1 MKPEICS
8 KEIKISGIVQGV
20 GFRPFVYSLASKY
33 NLTGWV
39 LNNSSGVEILV
50 NGKDKEISSF
60 LYHLRNN
67 PPLLARIDAMEVN
80 DSKDNGYTQ
89 FEILT
94 SESEP
99 GKFLPISPDVAICP
113 DCLKELFNPK
123 NRRFHYPFINCT
135 NCGPRFSIIRDIP
148 YDRPNTTMAEFEM
161 CSLCHDEYINP
172 LDRRFH
178 AQPIACP
185 TCGPQVWFESNHK
198 HFADGEAAIKIAR
211 KWISQGKVLA
221 IKGLGGFHLVCDAT
235 NNDAV
240 LELRKRKKRSAKPFA
255 VMMFD
260 MRTAIKHV
268 RLSKI
273 EESLVLSKERP
284 IVLTERLNNSTIAS
298 SVAPQLHTIGIM
310 LPYTPLHY
318 LLLEPAQNYPEA
330 LVMTSGNLNEEP
342 IAYENNEALDRLS
355 PLVDGFLMHNR
366 EIYTRID
373 DSVAISMKESIYP
386 IRRARGYAPNPIIL
400 FCNTPETLST
410 GAESKNTF
418 CLTRD
423 KYAFVSQHIGDL
435 ENLETLNSFE
445 QSIKQYEQLF
455 RINPQFIACDL
466 HPDYLSTQY
475 ALKLA
480 KINSIPVYQIQHHHA
495 HFASCLAD
503 NGWNK
508 KEPVIGVCFDGTGL
522 GTDGAIWGGE
532 FLFGNYQKYERKYHL
547 KYFPLPGGDTAIHHP
562 ARIALAQLWAA
573 KINWDSDLAPVYATS
588 SIDREVLMNQLE
600 QKINTPLTSSMGR
613 LFDAVS
619 ALMGIRQSVNYEAQA
634 AIELESIIDPQEEQF
649 YPFEIQGGEID
660 VSPLWTPLIDDLHSN
675 ANLSKISSR
684 FHNSIV
690 RMVLEVCDKL
700 RNETGCRTIA
710 LSGGVWQN
718 KYLLQH
724 TIHKLTQSNFSV
736 LCHSRV
742 PTNDGGISLGQAMI
756 LVSTLNK

>member
-310 LPYTPLHY
+310 LP
-318 LLLEPAQNYPEA
+318 
-330 LVMTSGNLNEEP
+330 
-342 IAYENNEALDRLS
+342 
-355 PLVDGFLMHNR
+355 
-366 EIYTRID
+366 
-373 DSVAISMKESIYP
+373 
-386 IRRARGYAPNPIIL
+386 
-400 FCNTPETLST
+400 
-410 GAESKNTF
+410 
-418 CLTRD
+418 
-423 KYAFVSQHIGDL
+423 
-435 ENLETLNSFE
+435 
-445 QSIKQYEQLF
+445 
-455 RINPQFIACDL
+455 
-466 HPDYLSTQY
+466 
-475 ALKLA
+475 
-480 KINSIPVYQIQHHHA
+480 
-495 HFASCLAD
+495 
-503 NGWNK
+503 
-508 KEPVIGVCFDGTGL
+508 
-522 GTDGAIWGGE
+522 
-532 FLFGNYQKYERKYHL
+532 
-547 KYFPLPGGDTAIHHP
+547 
-562 ARIALAQLWAA
+562 
-573 KINWDSDLAPVYATS
+573 
-588 SIDREVLMNQLE
+588 
-600 QKINTPLTSSMGR
+600 
-613 LFDAVS
+613 
-619 ALMGIRQSVNYEAQA
+619 
-634 AIELESIIDPQEEQF
+634 
-649 YPFEIQGGEID
+649 
-660 VSPLWTPLIDDLHSN
+660 
-675 ANLSKISSR
+675 
-684 FHNSIV
+684 
-690 RMVLEVCDKL
+690 
-700 RNETGCRTIA
+700 
-710 LSGGVWQN
+710 
-718 KYLLQH
+718 
-724 TIHKLTQSNFSV
+724 
-736 LCHSRV
+736 
-742 PTNDGGISLGQAMI
+742 
-756 LVSTLNK
+756 